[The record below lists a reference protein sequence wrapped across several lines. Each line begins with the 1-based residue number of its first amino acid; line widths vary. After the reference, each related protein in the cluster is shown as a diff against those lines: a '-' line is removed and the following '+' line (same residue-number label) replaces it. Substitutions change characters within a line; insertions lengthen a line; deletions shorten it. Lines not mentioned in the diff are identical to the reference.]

1 MKGAEHMNMLQRF
14 ITVFLMAACLLP
26 MKNGTAELAPERAD
40 FYRARTEEWE
50 HALGDYVRW
59 HYYDRALFCAI
70 YGRRPGDFINPEHV
84 QEDIPKFPPAECLSY
99 EEALRIA
106 KAFLSD
112 YEPRITEA
120 YLSGL
125 HVGSAYYD
133 FWGNPRNTVTGT
145 AHAQVWIIQF
155 GEAHASGDYMVR
167 CDAYIDAVTGRVV
180 CIDIGIDMRYPD
192 DWDHFRTIS
201 LNE

>member
-1 MKGAEHMNMLQRF
+1 M
-14 ITVFLMAACLLP
+14 
-26 MKNGTAELAPERAD
+26 
-40 FYRARTEEWE
+40 
-50 HALGDYVRW
+50 
-59 HYYDRALFCAI
+59 
-70 YGRRPGDFINPEHV
+70 
-84 QEDIPKFPPAECLSY
+84 
-99 EEALRIA
+99 
-106 KAFLSD
+106 SD

-125 HVGSAYYD
+125 HVGSAYCD
-133 FWGNPRNTVTGT
+133 FWGNPRSTVTGT

-155 GEAHASGDYMVR
+155 GEEHASGDYMVR

-201 LNE
+201 LNEHQG